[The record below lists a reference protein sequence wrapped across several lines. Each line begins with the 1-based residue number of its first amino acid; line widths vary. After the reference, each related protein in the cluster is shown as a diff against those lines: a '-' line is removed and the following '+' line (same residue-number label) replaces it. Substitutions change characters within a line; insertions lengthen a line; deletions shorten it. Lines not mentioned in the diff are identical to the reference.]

1 LGISRQDYSM
11 PYLLVVGGR
20 YDPLSSE
27 RRYDAGDFLTRDEAL
42 AAAQKIIQRSLLN
55 AGGRA

>member
-1 LGISRQDYSM
+1 M

-27 RRYDAGDFLTRDEAL
+27 RRYDAGDLL
-42 AAAQKIIQRSLLN
+42 AAA
-55 AGGRA
+55 

>member
-1 LGISRQDYSM
+1 M